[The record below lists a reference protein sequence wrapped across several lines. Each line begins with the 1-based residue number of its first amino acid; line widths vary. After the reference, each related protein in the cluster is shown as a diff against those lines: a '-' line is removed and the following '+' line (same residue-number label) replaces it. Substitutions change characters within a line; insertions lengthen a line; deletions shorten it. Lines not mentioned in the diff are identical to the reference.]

1 MFPLLTVLSES
12 GSQIQKPLFNRIFQH
27 PKSSRPTNYSQHK
40 YTNLVGYLHVRCF
53 VLRTN
58 HDGRSC
64 RGNRLKAFSAARYEK
79 QRHDTKRGR
88 SPSEA
93 ARATIHA
100 ARSRYLGCRLLGL
113 VNSSKSPVS
122 QPANRNFHGQKNRDD
137 IKANHHR
144 IAKPP
149 CWTREYRIAHAELF
163 VTVAGW
169 NLHLPAALATR
180 DRVKSNVRSP
190 IQGFTSNVINR
201 TLQCISTF
209 VIW

>member
-1 MFPLLTVLSES
+1 MIILVEYSISRCASGYKFSRNSQQESRNNFAQCTIYMFPLLTVLSEG

-27 PKSSRPTNYSQHK
+27 PLEYPKSSRPTNCSQHK

-79 QRHDTKRGR
+79 QRRDTKRGALAER
-88 SPSEA
+88 NA
-93 ARATIHA
+93 APLVRLFT
-100 ARSRYLGCRLLGL
+100 RRGLVTSGRLLGL

-144 IAKPP
+144 IAESP
-149 CWTREYRIAHAELF
+149 C
-163 VTVAGW
+163 
-169 NLHLPAALATR
+169 
-180 DRVKSNVRSP
+180 
-190 IQGFTSNVINR
+190 
-201 TLQCISTF
+201 
-209 VIW
+209 